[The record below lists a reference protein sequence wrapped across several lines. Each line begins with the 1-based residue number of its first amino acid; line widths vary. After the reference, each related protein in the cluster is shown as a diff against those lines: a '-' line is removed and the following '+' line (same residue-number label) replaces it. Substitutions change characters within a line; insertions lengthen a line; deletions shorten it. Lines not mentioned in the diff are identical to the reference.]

1 MTMKFNVSGAKEAG
15 YSDAE
20 IRQFLLSM
28 PETAKAK
35 EAGYSD
41 DEVLAH
47 FGLSAPNTQTGVVE
61 DVAKGAAAGL
71 AKGAAAIPGV
81 FGDVHELAKMAPW
94 APKRSMYDAVAER
107 IGFAFPTSQDTVG
120 AAARAVPGIDY
131 KPQTLPG
138 QFANSMA
145 QFVPG
150 ALLGGE
156 ANLASAGRNA
166 MRFGVIP
173 GATSELAGQAFSGTP
188 YEGAARTVGGIAGLA
203 GGGIPGRIVSPI
215 RQRPELAGAVSVLEG
230 EGVPLTAGQKTG
242 NKTLQWAE
250 AAAADMP
257 FSAKSAADIQAE
269 QGAALNTAFAKRMG
283 YKIDNSQ
290 GLLDE
295 NEWRKI
301 GEQFTQRYGDLT
313 GKYTLQMDKQ
323 LGQDLIDAEK
333 NYVASVGQSEIAPV
347 IRNSIDDILV
357 KAAEGNAIDGATYQR
372 LRSRLEK
379 AATKTSDVEKANAL
393 RDIKRALDSAMDRSI
408 TAAGSPEDVAAWRQL
423 NSDYANYKTLESAA
437 AGADAGSGMGYISP
451 GRVRAE
457 STKNKKRYLTG
468 GNDLSRLSKA
478 ATAAMKPLP
487 SSGTAQRQAA
497 MNLFQ
502 PATAAA
508 GMAAGGIPGFIAGYA
523 APPLM
528 ARALMSRPMQNYLAN
543 QMATRLGLSAPITG
557 GQAAFNVIN
566 AMGAGQ

>member
-1 MTMKFNVSGAKEAG
+1 MKAKIETAKQAG

-20 IRQFLLSM
+20 IRQFLLSQ
-28 PETAKAK
+28 PAAQKARD
-35 EAGYSD
+35 AGYSD
-41 DEVLAH
+41 AEIASH
-47 FGLSAPNTQTGVVE
+47 FGLQEPSQVGVTE
-61 DVAKGAAAGL
+61 DVVKGAAAGL
-71 AKGAAAIPGV
+71 GRGVAAIPGV

-94 APKRSMYDAVAER
+94 APKRSMYDAVTER
-107 IGFAFPTSQDTVG
+107 LGFAFPTSQDTV
-120 AAARAVPGIDY
+120 AAASKVVPGIDY
-131 KPQTLPG
+131 QPQTMPG

-156 ANLASAGRNA
+156 ATAASMGRNA
-166 MRFGVIP
+166 MRFGLIP
-173 GATSELAGQAFSGTP
+173 GATSEMAGQAFQGTP
-188 YEGAARTVGGIAGLA
+188 YEGAARTVGGLAGLA

-257 FSAKSAADIQAE
+257 LSAKSAADIQAE
-269 QGAALNTAFAKRMG
+269 QGAALNKSFAKRMG
-283 YKIDNSQ
+283 YEIGNEH

-295 NEWRKI
+295 TEWQNI
-301 GEQFTQRYGDLT
+301 EEQIDKRYGDLT

-323 LGQDLIDAEK
+323 LGQDLIAAEK
-333 NYVASVGQSEIAPV
+333 DYVASVGQSDIAPEV
-347 IRNSIDDILV
+347 RNQIDNILV
-357 KAAEGNAIDGATYQR
+357 KAADSGAIDGDTYQG

-379 AATKTSDVEKANAL
+379 KAKKTDDVEKASAL
-393 RDIKRALDSAMDRSI
+393 REIKRALDSAMDRSI

-423 NSDYANYKTLESAA
+423 NSDYANYKTLEAA
-437 AGADAGSGMGYISP
+437 ATGADAGSGMGYINP

-457 STKNKKRYLTG
+457 ATKNKKRYLTG
-468 GNDLSRLSKA
+468 GNDLSRISKA

-508 GMAAGGIPGFIAGYA
+508 GMAAGGLPGFIAGYA

-528 ARALMSRPMQNYLAN
+528 ARALMSRPVQNYLAN
-543 QMATRLGLSAPITG
+543 QMATRLGLSAPITQ
-557 GQAAFNVIN
+557 GQAAFGVIN
-566 AMGAGQ
+566 SLAAGR